1 MNRSR
6 AVALLGILLMSTW
19 WVTVPGA
26 SQSVNALEQGS
37 TAVVVDLQAGETV
50 VETLDLEAGE
60 GVLVGVECEGC
71 IIALTHDGEST
82 ESSHVLNLISESGG
96 HAEVHINAT
105 VSETVRYFIVVGPVE
120 NHPTLRPAPSAMA
133 APHTAGLCDTDRSCM
148 DPERGSLNGVV
159 PQEDAPDFLAMGA
172 LDGQDEFHVV
182 DASQG
187 DTLEWQWL
195 MTTGPVDIEVYF
207 QDSTSER
214 LNEQRLSLAAA
225 HVLPADEPPVSGYWT
240 ADADGRWV
248 VRLTS
253 PDAEVGWAAHVFRH
267 AAQDPVD
274 LTGRNLTMGSTVTGH
289 DTATAF
295 FDWTPNT
302 KLTATHR
309 FNNTHLRFDQLMNG
323 VWVTGTTVNLSSGV
337 VHAVYPYPG
346 VTAGRLVV
354 NGTAAFA
361 VELLALSFADLD
373 GLEAPA
379 YRPSALDETNASWPV
394 LNLTSTT
401 RASLTLAVHDAAD
414 TYRLVVDGWED
425 SIHFLEFTLD
435 GDVTGLEAQIWD
447 IDQTTGEVLN
457 TEITRPITDQLRI
470 GLQVGRGTHYVQFR
484 LQDANATITH
494 LWGDD
499 VDPLVYTVV
508 PGYELMDEGEEP
520 WFEPSDE
527 AVRWGEIA
535 RWFMGALFLVP
546 VVFVLVNL
554 RRERRFA
561 EELVEKRS
569 RLTWYAER
577 LNAGQSSAK
586 ASRKDLVRA
595 LSAVAQLPWEDGRK
609 AWGTP
614 VQTHTTDGLEIGIW
628 KVDPRLA
635 KIEQAW
641 PLVVGVHVTG
651 GDWNIAALRFDAPE
665 GTGFEVVHVEP
676 RFLYQGEEVF
686 LDTLKEGHR
695 VYVYVELQGPAGSV
709 DVELNGR
716 MEQVPF
722 ASRVPRTVLMEEE

>member
-1 MNRSR
+1 M
-6 AVALLGILLMSTW
+6 
-19 WVTVPGA
+19 
-26 SQSVNALEQGS
+26 
-37 TAVVVDLQAGETV
+37 
-50 VETLDLEAGE
+50 
-60 GVLVGVECEGC
+60 
-71 IIALTHDGEST
+71 
-82 ESSHVLNLISESGG
+82 LNLS
-96 HAEVHINAT
+96 
-105 VSETVRYFIVVGPVE
+105 
-120 NHPTLRPAPSAMA
+120 
-133 APHTAGLCDTDRSCM
+133 
-148 DPERGSLNGVV
+148 
-159 PQEDAPDFLAMGA
+159 
-172 LDGQDEFHVV
+172 
-182 DASQG
+182 
-187 DTLEWQWL
+187 
-195 MTTGPVDIEVYF
+195 
-207 QDSTSER
+207 
-214 LNEQRLSLAAA
+214 
-225 HVLPADEPPVSGYWT
+225 
-240 ADADGRWV
+240 
-248 VRLTS
+248 
-253 PDAEVGWAAHVFRH
+253 
-267 AAQDPVD
+267 
-274 LTGRNLTMGSTVTGH
+274 
-289 DTATAF
+289 
-295 FDWTPNT
+295 
-302 KLTATHR
+302 
-309 FNNTHLRFDQLMNG
+309 
-323 VWVTGTTVNLSSGV
+323 
-337 VHAVYPYPG
+337 
-346 VTAGRLVV
+346 
-354 NGTAAFA
+354 
-361 VELLALSFADLD
+361 
-373 GLEAPA
+373 
-379 YRPSALDETNASWPV
+379 
-394 LNLTSTT
+394 STT
-401 RASLTLAVHDAAD
+401 RATLTLAVHDAAD

-499 VDPLVYTVV
+499 VDPLAYTVV

-520 WFEPSDE
+520 WFEPSEE

-546 VVFVLVNL
+546 VAFVFVNL

-569 RLTWYAER
+569 RLTWYADR
-577 LNAGQSSAK
+577 LNAGKSTAK

-595 LSAVAQLPWEDGRK
+595 LSAVAQLPWEEGRK

-614 VQTHTTDGLEIGIW
+614 VQTHTTEGLELGIW

-676 RFLYQGEEVF
+676 RFLFQGEEVF

-695 VYVYVELQGPAGSV
+695 VYVYVELRGPADSV

-722 ASRVPRTVLMEEE
+722 ASRVPRTVLKEEE